1 MAKPYVGFLM
11 KIMEEI
17 AEAILNQIQDYLSS
31 EQFKTL
37 AKSTIKSFVERI
49 VQLVMK
55 EQNMPI
61 K

>member
-1 MAKPYVGFLM
+1 MAKPFVSFLM
-11 KIMEEI
+11 KIMGVI
-17 AEAILNQIQDYLSS
+17 AAAILEQIQDYISS
-31 EQFKTL
+31 EQFKSL

-49 VQLVMK
+49 VRLVMK

>member
-1 MAKPYVGFLM
+1 MANVFVGILIKVM
-11 KIMEEI
+11 KVI
-17 AEAILNQIQDYLSS
+17 ADAILDQIQDYISS
-31 EQFKTL
+31 EQFRTL

>member
-1 MAKPYVGFLM
+1 MANVFVGILIKVM
-11 KIMEEI
+11 KVI
-17 AEAILNQIQDYLSS
+17 AEAILDQIQDYISS
-31 EQFKTL
+31 EQFRNL

>member
-1 MAKPYVGFLM
+1 MAKPLVSFLM
-11 KIMEEI
+11 KIMSVI
-17 AEAILNQIQDYLSS
+17 AAAILNQIQDYISS
-31 EQFKTL
+31 EQFKSL

-49 VQLVMK
+49 VRLVMK

>member
-1 MAKPYVGFLM
+1 MAKPFVGFLM
-11 KIMEEI
+11 KIMGVI
-17 AEAILNQIQDYLSS
+17 AAAILQLIQDYISS
-31 EQFKTL
+31 EQFKSL

-49 VQLVMK
+49 VRLVMK

>member
-1 MAKPYVGFLM
+1 MAKPFVGFLM
-11 KIMEEI
+11 KIMGVI
-17 AEAILNQIQDYLSS
+17 AAAILNQIQDYLSS

-37 AKSTIKSFVERI
+37 DKSTIKSFVERI

>member
-1 MAKPYVGFLM
+1 MAKPLVSFLM
-11 KIMEEI
+11 KIMAVI
-17 AEAILNQIQDYLSS
+17 AAAILEQIHDYISS

-49 VQLVMK
+49 VRLVMK

-61 K
+61 T

>member
-1 MAKPYVGFLM
+1 MAKPLVSFLM
-11 KIMEEI
+11 KIMAVI
-17 AEAILNQIQDYLSS
+17 AAAILNQIQDYLSS

-37 AKSTIKSFVERI
+37 AKSTIKSFERI

>member
-1 MAKPYVGFLM
+1 M
-11 KIMEEI
+11 KIMGVI
-17 AEAILNQIQDYLSS
+17 AAAILNQIQDYLSS

-37 AKSTIKSFVERI
+37 AKSTIKSFVDRI

>member
-1 MAKPYVGFLM
+1 MAKPFVGFLM
-11 KIMEEI
+11 KIMAAI
-17 AEAILNQIQDYLSS
+17 AAAILNQIQDYLSS

>member
-1 MAKPYVGFLM
+1 MAKPFVGFLM
-11 KIMEEI
+11 KIMGVI
-17 AEAILNQIQDYLSS
+17 AAAILNQIQDYLSS

-49 VQLVMK
+49 VRLVMK

>member
-1 MAKPYVGFLM
+1 MAKPFVGFLM
-11 KIMEEI
+11 KIMGVI
-17 AEAILNQIQDYLSS
+17 AAAILEQIQDYISS
-31 EQFKTL
+31 EQFKSL

-49 VQLVMK
+49 VRLVMK

>member
-1 MAKPYVGFLM
+1 MAKPFVGFLM
-11 KIMEEI
+11 KIMEVI
-17 AEAILNQIQDYLSS
+17 AAAILQQIQDYISS
-31 EQFKTL
+31 EQFKSL

>member
-1 MAKPYVGFLM
+1 M
-11 KIMEEI
+11 KIMGVI
-17 AEAILNQIQDYLSS
+17 AAAILQQIQDYISS
-31 EQFKTL
+31 EQFKSL

>member
-1 MAKPYVGFLM
+1 MAKPFVGFLM
-11 KIMEEI
+11 KIMGVI
-17 AEAILNQIQDYLSS
+17 AAAILQQIQDYISS
-31 EQFKTL
+31 EQFKSL

-49 VQLVMK
+49 VRLVMK

>member
-1 MAKPYVGFLM
+1 MAKPFVGFLM
-11 KIMEEI
+11 KIMGVI
-17 AEAILNQIQDYLSS
+17 AAAILKQIQDYLSS